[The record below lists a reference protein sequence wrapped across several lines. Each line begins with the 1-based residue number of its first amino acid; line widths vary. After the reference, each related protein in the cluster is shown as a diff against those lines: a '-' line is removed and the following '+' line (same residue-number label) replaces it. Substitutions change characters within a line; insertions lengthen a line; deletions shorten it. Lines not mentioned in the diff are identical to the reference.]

1 MHTSGKNSDHK
12 KRKIREGSLVRVYHS
27 QDIRLRFQDPDEGH
41 LNEVFFGG
49 ESIVGVVTK
58 VWPDSVYY
66 SRELELMSSGNF
78 FIVSSNNGFEIKE
91 IEVLS

>member
-1 MHTSGKNSDHK
+1 MHTSRKNSDHK
-12 KRKIREGSLVRVYHS
+12 KRKVNEGALVRVYNS
-27 QDIRLRFQDPDEGH
+27 QDIRLRFQDPDMGH
-41 LNEVFFGG
+41 LNDVQFYG

-58 VWPDSVYY
+58 LWPDSIYY
-66 SRELELMSSGNF
+66 SRELELMSSGEF

>member
-12 KRKIREGSLVRVYHS
+12 KRKIREGSLVRVHNS
-27 QDIRLRFQDPDEGH
+27 QDIRLRFQDPDVGH
-41 LNEVFFGG
+41 LSDVFFGG
-49 ESIVGVVTK
+49 EGIVGVVTK
-58 VWPDSVYY
+58 LWPDNIYY
-66 SRELELMSSGNF
+66 SRELELMSSGEF